1 MEPCAPAGT
10 ARSSSGT
17 FFAGQILAPLRD
29 DSGNFDG
36 FVLETACG
44 KERCFETRDPT
55 IAALV
60 QRAWL
65 EHLRVSVLVAPE
77 CCRHP
82 LSVILGTPSPGSGIP
97 DIGISNLG
105 ILGATS

>member
-1 MEPCAPAGT
+1 MEPCLPGAADAP
-10 ARSSSGT
+10 SSGT
-17 FFAGQILAPLRD
+17 SFVGQILAPLRD

-44 KERCFETRDPT
+44 KECCFETRDPT

-65 EHLRVSVLVAPE
+65 EHLKVSVLVAPE
-77 CCRHP
+77 RRRHP
-82 LSVILGTPSPGSGIP
+82 LSVILGTANPGPGMPDLGIP
-97 DIGISNLG
+97 
-105 ILGATS
+105 GATS